1 MEVDTIVYIILEVLL
16 GVLSI
21 FGNALVC
28 YVVLHSR
35 TLRKKVMYMFVTS
48 LAVADICVGAIAIP
62 FAILTKLGLPS
73 SSPFLCV
80 SMLSFIMIPTQ
91 ISIFNLMAISVER
104 YLSIRHPRIHY
115 NKLTVDKSLTVVV
128 LTWIVS
134 VVIGMLPL
142 FGWNRISNPPG
153 NRFNETLI
161 IQRLSIMLQ
170 SRTTNSTPT
179 VIPSPKPALDQCE
192 FMQVMDFDYMFFN
205 FAACVL
211 PPLITS
217 AILYFIIFVS
227 VLRVQEKSQQS
238 TLVQAG
244 TSASPTFSNRS
255 FSTTPVFRRHQM
267 TKPRANSK
275 TGNWLQYQETQKH
288 VDIPTQSIMQKH
300 SKESKSATDAKD
312 QLKRNAKEIQ
322 LQVESPSSSAV
333 FQNLHEPENELP
345 ANNVAE
351 QHLALDKHL
360 LSDRLNRIALD
371 ENHLNKPRSLSCKYE
386 PKSGT
391 CCSKLTDSTVST
403 YSSTP
408 CRSRTGTNDFQVA
421 KKRSHNERHIRRVR
435 EMRAAVVLALI
446 VLSFAI
452 CWMPIHIL
460 NTIHRFDPSRVIP
473 AYVYNVAILLS
484 HCNSTVNFFLY
495 SWRLKAFRI
504 HLHKR
509 VLNKLRRND

>member
-1 MEVDTIVYIILEVLL
+1 VDTIVYIILEVLL

-62 FAILTKLGLPS
+62 FAILTKLGLPR

-142 FGWNRISNPPG
+142 FGWNKISNPPG
-153 NRFNETLI
+153 KQPIPVLKRFSI
-161 IQRLSIMLQ
+161 ILQ
-170 SRTTNSTPT
+170 SRATNSTPT
-179 VIPSPKPALDQCE
+179 VIPSPKPSLDQCE

-217 AILYFIIFVS
+217 AILYFIIFV
-227 VLRVQEKSQQS
+227 L
-238 TLVQAG
+238 
-244 TSASPTFSNRS
+244 
-255 FSTTPVFRRHQM
+255 
-267 TKPRANSK
+267 
-275 TGNWLQYQETQKH
+275 
-288 VDIPTQSIMQKH
+288 
-300 SKESKSATDAKD
+300 
-312 QLKRNAKEIQ
+312 
-322 LQVESPSSSAV
+322 AV
-333 FQNLHEPENELP
+333 MPKLNELSVK
-345 ANNVAE
+345 A
-351 QHLALDKHL
+351 
-360 LSDRLNRIALD
+360 
-371 ENHLNKPRSLSCKYE
+371 
-386 PKSGT
+386 
-391 CCSKLTDSTVST
+391 
-403 YSSTP
+403 
-408 CRSRTGTNDFQVA
+408 A
-421 KKRSHNERHIRRVR
+421 KKRSHNERHVRRVR

-509 VLNKLRRND
+509 VLNKLKRND